1 MTLIEELK
9 KRCGTCDHLRDGG
22 CLNAHEVEK
31 FYDDLDLGGITVRET
46 DEGYITPLIDVGWC
60 SRWRT

>member
-22 CLNAHEVEK
+22 CLNAHEVAK
-31 FYDDLDLGGITVRET
+31 FYHDGGITVRVT
-46 DEGYITPLIDVGWC
+46 DEGTVTPLIDIRWC
-60 SRWRT
+60 PKWLT